1 MTSMTTRSL
10 PLLFALAL
18 APALA
23 PNPAAAQEPQA
34 IAAYKD
40 WSAFAY
46 SDDQGRTCFIASQ
59 PKDSRGNY
67 TQRGDVWALV
77 THRSPGRERDR
88 LSILAGYR
96 YLEGAPVTVT
106 IDDKTF
112 TLFTE
117 NETAWASSNEDE
129 RALVAAMKAG
139 VEMVV
144 KGQSWRPTPTTDRFS
159 LLGFTAAYE
168 AIGTACPD

>member
-1 MTSMTTRSL
+1 MTTRSL
-10 PLLFALAL
+10 LFASALALLFALA
-18 APALA
+18 PA
-23 PNPAAAQEPQA
+23 PAAAQEPQA
-34 IAAYKD
+34 IAAYQD

-106 IDDKTF
+106 IDNATF

-144 KGQSWRPTPTTDRFS
+144 KGQSWRPTATTDRYS

>member
-1 MTSMTTRSL
+1 MTHLARFL
-10 PLLFALAL
+10 PLLLLLSL
-18 APALA
+18 APA
-23 PNPAAAQEPQA
+23 AAAQEPQA
-34 IAAYKD
+34 LATYKD

-46 SDDQGRTCFIASQ
+46 ADDKGRTCFVASQ

-106 IDDKTF
+106 IGDATF
-112 TLFTE
+112 SLFTE
-117 NETAWASSNEDE
+117 DETAWANSNEDE

-139 VEMVV
+139 VDMIV
-144 KGQSWRPTPTTDRFS
+144 KGQSWRPTATTDRFS

-168 AIGTACPD
+168 AISAACPD